1 MSGPIRVWAGRT
13 SVALTPDTPGDGNIN
28 NVIINLLMEKCSEDL
43 DPDCIST
50 LPLEIVYSSFQ
61 ERPLLWNQA
70 QAFDTQGSL
79 EKKKERADEDTV
91 RFPRELFVLVFVKVE
106 QA

>member
-1 MSGPIRVWAGRT
+1 MLRGFGSR
-13 SVALTPDTPGDGNIN
+13 LYL
-28 NVIINLLMEKCSEDL
+28 NLAPLL
-43 DPDCIST
+43 H
-50 LPLEIVYSSFQ
+50 LEIVYSSFQ

-79 EKKKERADEDTV
+79 EKKKRTDEDSV